1 MTNKEALD
9 VLEETIGNIACELAF
24 IHDINSSVYPKE
36 LEERRQKIMKY
47 LYKEIAVYFEF
58 MIQDQYHVRND
69 NDYWKET

>member
-1 MTNKEALD
+1 MSKEELID
-9 VLEETIGNIACELAF
+9 RLEKTIANISCELAY

-58 MIQDQYHVRND
+58 MVQDQYHVRSD
-69 NDYWKET
+69 NKYWD